1 MGVFSTP
8 AGLAIHQKK
17 RGILTVANINQAHT
31 VLATQGKRDFQ
42 ALTSGGLKA
51 KTLRAMGHPYAK
63 TGGAVP
69 GAARGITS
77 DGNWKKAGY
86 KKQVSKSGM
95 VRRLPINIQTG
106 RLRGQIQLDG
116 PRGSQKTYQLY
127 SRAKYAKFVLSLD
140 GTDRMVA
147 RGLKGPQGE
156 LRRRHKA
163 RKHTMKDI
171 LVRSHRM
178 A

>member
-8 AGLAIHQKK
+8 AGLARHQRK
-17 RGILTVANINQAHT
+17 RGILTVKNISEAHT

-51 KTLRAMGHPYAK
+51 KTLKAMGHPYAK
-63 TGGAVP
+63 LGGAVT
-69 GAARGITS
+69 GAARGTTK
-77 DGNWKKAGY
+77 DGNWKKKGY
-86 KKQVSKSGM
+86 KKQVTRAGM

-106 RLRGQIQLDG
+106 KLRREIQLDG
-116 PRGSQKTYQLY
+116 PQGSSKTYRLY
-127 SRAKYAKFVLSLD
+127 SRASYAKYVLALD

-171 LVRSHRM
+171 LVRSHKQ